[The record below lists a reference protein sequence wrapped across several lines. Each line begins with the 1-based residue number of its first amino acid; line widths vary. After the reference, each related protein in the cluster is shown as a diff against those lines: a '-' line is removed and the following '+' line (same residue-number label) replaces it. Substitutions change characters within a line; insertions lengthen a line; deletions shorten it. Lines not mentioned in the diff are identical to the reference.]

1 MENQVQEINL
11 SPEEKKSERTIE
23 VIQNEYTALA
33 VKSGQLQY
41 QIYTFQKDLDLLNS
55 KMRDLNFEAAA
66 LKGKESGNE

>member
-11 SPEEKKSERTIE
+11 NPEEKKAERTIE
-23 VIQNEYTALA
+23 VVQNEYTALA

-41 QIYTFQKDLDLLNS
+41 QIYTFKKDLELLNS

-66 LKGKESGNE
+66 LKGKE

>member
-1 MENQVQEINL
+1 MENQAQEINL

-23 VIQNEYTALA
+23 VIQNEYTGLA